1 MDTERF
7 RNIFAGL
14 EERFGYHIANYDSG
28 NGKKSGDSF
37 TSNYPHALEMWQSH
51 LEGKKF
57 KVKTQKGRIIEADSL
72 VCVPLIIKVNVS
84 GGLSI
89 LIITNHLFPSYSK
102 N

>member
-51 LEGKKF
+51 LEGKNLKL
-57 KVKTQKGRIIEADSL
+57 KHRKEES
-72 VCVPLIIKVNVS
+72 
-84 GGLSI
+84 
-89 LIITNHLFPSYSK
+89 
-102 N
+102 

>member
-37 TSNYPHALEMWQSH
+37 TSNYPHTLEMWQLH

-57 KVKTQKGRIIEADSL
+57 
-72 VCVPLIIKVNVS
+72 
-84 GGLSI
+84 
-89 LIITNHLFPSYSK
+89 
-102 N
+102 